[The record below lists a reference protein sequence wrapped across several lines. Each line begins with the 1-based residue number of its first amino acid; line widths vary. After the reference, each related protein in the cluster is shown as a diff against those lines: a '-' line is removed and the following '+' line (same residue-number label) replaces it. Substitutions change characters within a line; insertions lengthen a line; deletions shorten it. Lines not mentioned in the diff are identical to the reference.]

1 PVAALYYSDGDPI
14 RTIVMAVNDRD
25 LDDDGNFVRLR
36 DVDCTGSVAGAL
48 VGALNG
54 IEAFPEDWVFDTI
67 SANKKAYGIDLES
80 NARRFYETV
89 YDRS

>member
-1 PVAALYYSDGDPI
+1 
-14 RTIVMAVNDRD
+14 MAVNDRD